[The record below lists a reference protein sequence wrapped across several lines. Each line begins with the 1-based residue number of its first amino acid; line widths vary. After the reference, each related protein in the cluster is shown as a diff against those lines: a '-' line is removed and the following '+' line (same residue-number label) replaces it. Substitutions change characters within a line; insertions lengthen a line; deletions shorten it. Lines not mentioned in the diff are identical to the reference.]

1 MENVTFVSNSHQ
13 RPAADNLQ
21 KLKSLLTNTQQQI
34 KSQTQQITIKN
45 LYVSSFTLVCFRS
58 GKLTISNNHD
68 STSYFI
74 QCFKKYFKTTPST
87 FIKMANH

>member
-21 KLKSLLTNTQQQI
+21 KLKSLLTNTRQQI
-34 KSQTQQITIKN
+34 KSQTQQVTIKN

-58 GKLTISNNHD
+58 GKLTIIITIRFTVTNLGCWCS
-68 STSYFI
+68 
-74 QCFKKYFKTTPST
+74 KKSR
-87 FIKMANH
+87 

>member
-1 MENVTFVSNSHQ
+1 
-13 RPAADNLQ
+13 
-21 KLKSLLTNTQQQI
+21 
-34 KSQTQQITIKN
+34 
-45 LYVSSFTLVCFRS
+45 
-58 GKLTISNNHD
+58 